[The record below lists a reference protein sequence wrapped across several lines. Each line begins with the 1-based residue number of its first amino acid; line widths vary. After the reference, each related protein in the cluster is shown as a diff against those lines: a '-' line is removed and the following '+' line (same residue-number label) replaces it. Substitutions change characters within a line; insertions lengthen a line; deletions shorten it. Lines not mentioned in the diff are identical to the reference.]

1 MLHRNVFSRR
11 TQIALAWLALA
22 LWMGLIFAMSA
33 MPGDISG
40 EQSGTVVRILLAVR
54 NLFLPNAPLGA
65 QTLAR
70 MEWVVRKGAHM
81 TEYAVL
87 ALLARRAFHL
97 SGARHPALYALALS
111 VAYAASDE
119 YHQRFVGGR
128 GPSPVDV
135 MIDATGA
142 TLALIARRLLAR
154 LKPAKPASNRRE
166 A

>member
-40 EQSGTVVRILLAVR
+40 EQSGTIVRILLAVR

-81 TEYAVL
+81 AE
-87 ALLARRAFHL
+87 
-97 SGARHPALYALALS
+97 
-111 VAYAASDE
+111 
-119 YHQRFVGGR
+119 
-128 GPSPVDV
+128 
-135 MIDATGA
+135 
-142 TLALIARRLLAR
+142 
-154 LKPAKPASNRRE
+154 
-166 A
+166 